1 MEASLEEEDKSLRAF
16 EDQEASACAQATR
29 LSKLQFLADHTGLS
43 QAVVKSR
50 LAQDEVGVDFS
61 AQALRCL
68 AQNSEI
74 SENLEAL
81 EALTQQLG
89 FDDADSLLSNIPW
102 NDLKE
107 AIEAL
112 RTRPW
117 EDLCADIV
125 KHTSLAKSIVET
137 KLNNYGT
144 LPDRRTVLVDLAQ
157 VHFTPEVL
165 QKYPLMQQN
174 AIEHAVCTVQ
184 WQTARSLLQQSPV
197 HGASLPPTHT
207 RLFRSFSLSP
217 SSPSLSLPL
226 SLSSS
231 STAMTTTSFYITNMS
246 SACIVSPLAH
256 LYPPLP
262 APSSSLSPP
271 VQC

>member
-1 MEASLEEEDKSLRAF
+1 MEASLEEEDKSKKKKQ
-16 EDQEASACAQATR
+16 DQEASACAQATR
-29 LSKLQFLADHTGLS
+29 LSKLHFLADHTGLA
-43 QAVVKSR
+43 QAVVESR

-68 AQNSEI
+68 ATNSEI

-81 EALTQQLG
+81 TQQLG
-89 FDDADSLLSNIPW
+89 FADADSLLRGIPW
-102 NDLKE
+102 NDLIP
-107 AIEAL
+107 AIQAL

-137 KLNNYGT
+137 KLNDYGT

-165 QKYPLMQQN
+165 QHNPLMQQN
-174 AIEHAVCTVQ
+174 AIEHAFCTVQ

-207 RLFRSFSLSP
+207 RLFRSFSLPP
-217 SSPSLSLPL
+217 SSPSLSPPL

-256 LYPPLP
+256 LYPLLP
-262 APSSSLSPP
+262 APSSSLSLP